1 MLIPAML
8 EALEAILRVF
18 RPQILQV
25 MRTVPAENAGEAQ
38 ELFGQALWELT
49 LEARRQAFSVGAQFA
64 IEQAIV
70 SGYRPPDPANPG
82 YSPESVNTVIREN
95 WRGNAPWDSVAD
107 RLESHVRTASRQA
120 VITAVE
126 EITEDLD
133 NLSSSADEL
142 DEQWSDLDAE
152 LDAAPEYPAW
162 ARVLTGNENCA
173 FCIMLA
179 SRGPVYSSAAA
190 GGQMSAAAKW
200 ADATG
205 WINSYHD
212 HCDCAVVMVA
222 NRSTWEGWEQVR
234 AAEALYDKAVQKV
247 ADDDLALTILQAID
261 QILADAES
269 NDDPVHIPAI
279 AA

>member
-1 MLIPAML
+1 
-8 EALEAILRVF
+8 
-18 RPQILQV
+18 
-25 MRTVPAENAGEAQ
+25 MRTAPAENADEAR
-38 ELFGQALWELT
+38 EYFAQALWELT
-49 LEARRQAFSVGAQFA
+49 LQARSQAFNVGAQFA
-64 IEQAIV
+64 VEQAIV
-70 SGYRPPDPANPG
+70 SGYRPPEPSNPG

-95 WRGNAPWDSVAD
+95 WRGNAPWDAVAD
-107 RLESHVRTASRQA
+107 RLESHVRMASRQA

-126 EITEDLD
+126 DITEDLD
-133 NLSSSADEL
+133 NRSTGADDL
-142 DEQWSDLDAE
+142 DVQWSDLDAE

-190 GGQMSAAAKW
+190 AGQMSAAAKW

-222 NRSTWEGWEQVR
+222 NRSTWEGWGQVR
-234 AAEALYDKAVQKV
+234 TAEALYDKAVQKV
-247 ADDDLALTILQAID
+247 ADDDDPALTILQAID
-261 QILADAES
+261 HILADAES
-269 NDDPVHIPAI
+269 NDEPVHIPAI